1 MTGRSVGF
9 SHEQRASSSYRNPKS
24 DRGVMNVQTIVGM
37 ATIGQ
42 TPRIDVVPAMERI
55 LGPAVKTIEAGAL
68 DRLTTEEIARLAPSE
83 GEQPIVTRLQDG
95 SSTRLSHREILPRMQ
110 DCVDELTGQ
119 GAQFVVMLCGADWSE
134 VKSDKLI
141 VNPGKLFPNVI
152 TALAAGRRLG
162 IIKPDGGQVEGETRR
177 YASLG
182 IDARVTS
189 ASPYLGDAR
198 LDAAREAAQHLR
210 DQQVDLVWM
219 TCVGMDERMRET
231 VQEVVQRPVIL
242 AQALLARV
250 VAEVVAG
257 VSSRVAVG
265 V

>member
-1 MTGRSVGF
+1 M
-9 SHEQRASSSYRNPKS
+9 
-24 DRGVMNVQTIVGM
+24 QTIVGM

-55 LGPAVKTIEAGAL
+55 LGPEVRTVEAGAL
-68 DRLTTEEIARLAPSE
+68 DGLSGAEIVALAPAD
-83 GEQPIVTRLQDG
+83 GEQPIVTRLRDG
-95 SSTRLSHREILPRMQ
+95 SSTRLSHRAILPRMQ
-110 DCVDELTGQ
+110 MCVDELTAQ

-134 VKSDKLI
+134 VKSDRLI
-141 VNPGKLFPNVI
+141 VNPGKLFPNIV

-162 IIKPDGGQVEGETRR
+162 IVKPDGGQVEGEIRR

-198 LDAAREAAQHLR
+198 IDAARAAAEELR
-210 DQQVDLVWM
+210 AQDVELVWM

-231 VQEVVQRPVIL
+231 VQQVVGRPVIL
-242 AQALLARV
+242 AQALLGRV
-250 VAEVVAG
+250 VSEVVAG
-257 VSSRVAVG
+257 VGVREPAAV
-265 V
+265 

>member
-1 MTGRSVGF
+1 M
-9 SHEQRASSSYRNPKS
+9 H
-24 DRGVMNVQTIVGM
+24 TIVGM

-55 LGPAVKTIEAGAL
+55 LGSDVKTVEAGAL
-68 DRLTTEEIARLAPSE
+68 DGLNDREIATLAPAP
-83 GEQPIVTRLQDG
+83 GEQPIVTRLRDG
-95 SSTRLSHREILPRMQ
+95 SSTRLSHRKIIPRMQ
-110 DCVDELTGQ
+110 GCVDDLTAHGAELI
-119 GAQFVVMLCGADWSE
+119 VMLCGADWSE
-134 VKSDKLI
+134 IKTDTLI
-141 VNPGKLFPNVI
+141 VNPGKLFPNIV

-189 ASPYLGDAR
+189 ASPYAGDAR
-198 LDAAREAAQHLR
+198 IDLARQAAEQLRGQH
-210 DQQVDLVWM
+210 VDLVWM

-242 AQALLARV
+242 AQALLGRV
-250 VAEVVAG
+250 VAELVAG
-257 VSSRVAVG
+257 VAVRTPAA

>member
-1 MTGRSVGF
+1 M
-9 SHEQRASSSYRNPKS
+9 
-24 DRGVMNVQTIVGM
+24 QTIVGM

-55 LGPAVKTIEAGAL
+55 LGPDVGTIQAGAL
-68 DRLTTEEIARLAPSE
+68 DGLNAEEIGALAPAP

-95 SSTRLSHREILPRMQ
+95 SSTRLSHRKILPRMQ
-110 DCVDELTGQ
+110 RCVDDLTAQ
-119 GAQFVVMLCGADWSE
+119 GAEFVVMLCGADWSE

-141 VNPGKLFPNVI
+141 VNPGKLFPNTI

-177 YASLG
+177 YANLG

-189 ASPYLGDAR
+189 ASPYAGDAR
-198 LDAAREAAQHLR
+198 IDLARQAAEQLR
-210 DQQVDLVWM
+210 AQQVDLVWM

-242 AQALLARV
+242 AQALLGRV
-250 VAEVVAG
+250 VAELVAG
-257 VSSRVAVG
+257 VTVRTAAV
-265 V
+265 